1 MLHKNEI
8 NFKVYNEAI
17 VLPCKKNY
25 MPKSWGEG
33 GVIDFNRDFIYDSG
47 LYMKWISFGGK
58 YEYDESIVQY
68 ENKEV
73 IWFGFFYK
81 HWGHFLLDFLSR
93 MWYLIDNYRGEEIVY
108 ISHNNI
114 IDSNYIEFFKLL
126 GVDEAKIRKIT
137 IPTRFKKIIIPEFS
151 RTESYYNEH
160 YLNLFKTIS
169 ERVLAK
175 SEIETKRRFI
185 GKSFYLSRSLFSDA
199 SKKELG
205 EKYIEEA
212 FVMSGFQSISPEKMS
227 FSEQILLWNLAERIA
242 CVNGTLPLNFLF
254 GSNELSLVVLNKTN
268 LPHKNLDDVL
278 EIKKNKNVKFIDVY
292 DEKFV
297 WASENIGDGP
307 FVLKVTPS
315 LQEYLG
321 LYTYTEKPF
330 LSFIQASYF
339 VFSFKTRIF
348 LIKKAKSLIKKML
361 LLKPLSFKRK

>member
-81 HWGHFLLDFLSR
+81 HWGHFLLDFLGR

-137 IPTRFKKIIIPEFS
+137 IPTRFKK
-151 RTESYYNEH
+151 
-160 YLNLFKTIS
+160 
-169 ERVLAK
+169 
-175 SEIETKRRFI
+175 
-185 GKSFYLSRSLFSDA
+185 
-199 SKKELG
+199 
-205 EKYIEEA
+205 
-212 FVMSGFQSISPEKMS
+212 
-227 FSEQILLWNLAERIA
+227 
-242 CVNGTLPLNFLF
+242 
-254 GSNELSLVVLNKTN
+254 
-268 LPHKNLDDVL
+268 
-278 EIKKNKNVKFIDVY
+278 
-292 DEKFV
+292 
-297 WASENIGDGP
+297 
-307 FVLKVTPS
+307 
-315 LQEYLG
+315 
-321 LYTYTEKPF
+321 
-330 LSFIQASYF
+330 
-339 VFSFKTRIF
+339 
-348 LIKKAKSLIKKML
+348 
-361 LLKPLSFKRK
+361 